1 MNTILV
7 ATDFSPVGNNAMK
20 YAIQLAEEI
29 KWNLVLLHC
38 VTLPPFN
45 PALNPHGFEE
55 MKKSIER
62 AQFNRLN
69 HAVDRTYKQLRLKRS
84 KTKIE
89 ILAPHNIF
97 AAEAILSYA
106 RKFKAGLIIIGTH
119 GATGM
124 KFLGSTTT
132 HLINNSPKPV
142 LAIPPKYRFRKIRT
156 IVYASDLENT
166 LNELK
171 QLTVIAKTVKAK
183 VEALH
188 LLTGEN
194 EQESKAK
201 LMTAIKK
208 AGYKNIKAVVEKEKP
223 DLTILEHLNV
233 YLRRTKPQMFVIFPQ
248 ERSLFDKLFVRG
260 KTEELAYTTKL
271 PMLTIKKSEKIEK

>member
-1 MNTILV
+1 
-7 ATDFSPVGNNAMK
+7 MK
-20 YAIQLAEEI
+20 E
-29 KWNLVLLHC
+29 
-38 VTLPPFN
+38 
-45 PALNPHGFEE
+45 
-55 MKKSIER
+55 SIER
-62 AQFNRLN
+62 VQLNRLD
-69 HAVDRTYKQLRLKRS
+69 HAVDRTYKQLQLKRS
-84 KTKIE
+84 KTKIQ
-89 ILAPHNIF
+89 IMASHNIF
-97 AAEAILSYA
+97 AAEEILLNA
-106 RKFKAGLIIIGTH
+106 KKLKAGLIIIGTH

-142 LAIPPKYRFRKIRT
+142 LAIPPKYCFKKIRT

-166 LNELK
+166 LDELK

-201 LMTAIKK
+201 LITAIKR
-208 AGYKNIKAVVEKEKP
+208 AGYKNIKAVIEIEKP
-223 DLTILEHLNV
+223 DLTILEHLNA
-233 YLRRTKPQMFVIFPQ
+233 YLRRTKPQMFVMFPQ

-271 PMLTIKKSEKIEK
+271 PMLTIKKNSRIERNPDLRPGLF